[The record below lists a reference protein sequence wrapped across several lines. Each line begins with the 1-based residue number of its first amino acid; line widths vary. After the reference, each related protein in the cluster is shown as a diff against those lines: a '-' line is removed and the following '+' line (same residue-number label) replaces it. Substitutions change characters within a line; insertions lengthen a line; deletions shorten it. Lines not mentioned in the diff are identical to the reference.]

1 LLCWLCCLA
10 CVFYL
15 EVGKGDLGQS
25 KSMIKNAMY
34 DATQNYV
41 RLYWGGPACCVVFFV
56 SLWVT

>member
-1 LLCWLCCLA
+1 
-10 CVFYL
+10 
-15 EVGKGDLGQS
+15 
-25 KSMIKNAMY
+25 MY